1 MLDEARNIRTRFMN
15 SKDIFN
21 VVKRLEKEGYNIIE
35 DVYKDLTLNGDTI
48 YRINVFKND
57 VRIVQVLYT
66 NRKDNTEYKQ
76 YIYSIIY

>member
-1 MLDEARNIRTRFMN
+1 VLDKARNIRTRFMN

-21 VVKRLEKEGYNIIE
+21 VVKRLEKEGYIIIE

-66 NRKDNTEYKQ
+66 LRNDETDYKQ
-76 YIYSIIY
+76 YIYSILY

>member
-1 MLDEARNIRTRFMN
+1 MLDKARNIRTRFMN

-21 VVKRLEKEGYNIIE
+21 VVKRLEKEGYIIIE

-66 NRKDNTEYKQ
+66 LRNDETDYKQ
-76 YIYSIIY
+76 YIYSILY

>member
-21 VVKRLEKEGYNIIE
+21 VVKRLEKEGYIIIE